1 MMFMGYFFGRSRF
14 VTIPPFTSTCS
25 TCKGS
30 GQIIKEHCMSCGGLG
45 IVEGSREVEVTI
57 PAGVDSGDTIRVP
70 EAGNSGPRGSQPG
83 WLYIKLKVAEDP
95 VFARDGADVYVDSNI
110 SFTQVRLI
118 SCMYMTYS
126 YLDSI

>member
-1 MMFMGYFFGRSRF
+1 
-14 VTIPPFTSTCS
+14 
-25 TCKGS
+25 
-30 GQIIKEHCMSCGGLG
+30 MSCGGLG

-110 SFTQVRLI
+110 SFTQAILGGKVEVPTLTGKTEVKVRVL
-118 SCMYMTYS
+118 SS
-126 YLDSI
+126 F